1 MCNSTFSK
9 LCFRPNVNHANLTT
23 PSQLQSI
30 LFPNL
35 HNFIVGLWF
44 PPIGITVQ
52 ELKLPFILI
61 YLNMTLTS

>member
-9 LCFRPNVNHANLTT
+9 LCFRPNVNHANL
-23 PSQLQSI
+23 SLLQSI
-30 LFPNL
+30 LFPDL
-35 HNFIVGLWF
+35 HNFIVGLLF
-44 PPIGITVQ
+44 PPIGIIVQ